1 MKFHPLGLV
10 LCLAL
15 ASCGESE
22 EKSAPTAPPPG
33 SQREPVKRTS
43 STVTA
48 TKEIQDIALQR
59 LALMQKLT
67 EVLKP
72 IRDPAAA
79 KAKEAEL
86 ESLFGQYSELSKKA
100 AELGMKDIP
109 LAALTD
115 HLAPDESKDART
127 EFFMYLGIVRQLGEE
142 QAEMLDRIM
151 GVADRAPAD
160 APEEEL

>member
-15 ASCGESE
+15 ASCGESD
-22 EKSAPTAPPPG
+22 EKSAPTAPLPG
-33 SQREPVKRTS
+33 AQREPVKRTTA
-43 STVTA
+43 TVTA

-59 LALMQKLT
+59 LALMQKIT

-72 IRDPAAA
+72 IRDQAAA
-79 KAKEAEL
+79 EAKEAEL
-86 ESLFGQYSELSKKA
+86 ERLFAQYSGLSQKA

-115 HLAPDESKDART
+115 HLAPDDSKDART
-127 EFFMYLGIVRQLGEE
+127 EFFMYLGIVRQIGEE
-142 QAEMLDRIM
+142 QSEMLDRIM
-151 GVADRAPAD
+151 GVADRAPVE
-160 APEEEL
+160 APEEP